1 MCKGCAKKTPNGLYM
16 ENKIVQTNSTER
28 GERDKEEYKK
38 SLKKLTLNINICS
51 YLRRNSFF
59 SVKCAVMPK
68 TSWDKQVR
76 CFSKAILKTS
86 RRLGSEYQL
95 QLGWTEK
102 SQLNLFTL
110 TTEQIAECPKKNRFP
125 KYLEPILQCCSSVM
139 IKGHFSEFRI
149 NPPLHER
156 FNHEVRYG

>member
-1 MCKGCAKKTPNGLYM
+1 MAERLFYICTKGVQTYM

-38 SLKKLTLNINICS
+38 SSKKLTLNINICS

-110 TTEQIAECPKKNRFP
+110 TTE
-125 KYLEPILQCCSSVM
+125 
-139 IKGHFSEFRI
+139 
-149 NPPLHER
+149 
-156 FNHEVRYG
+156 